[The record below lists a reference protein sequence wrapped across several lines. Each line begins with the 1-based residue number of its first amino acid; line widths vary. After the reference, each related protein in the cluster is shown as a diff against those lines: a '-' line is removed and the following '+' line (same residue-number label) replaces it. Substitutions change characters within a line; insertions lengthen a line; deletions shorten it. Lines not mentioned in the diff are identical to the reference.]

1 MVDRYTFH
9 LLEFLENISPNSDK
23 SLIEMKKVCPT
34 YQCISTP
41 GNYESYN
48 MTHMM

>member
-23 SLIEMKKVCPT
+23 NLEEIKKVCPK

-41 GNYESYN
+41 GNLDMTSYIL
-48 MTHMM
+48 